1 MFVNLCPHEI
11 TLRNANGDD
20 VTLPES
26 GAVARVSTTTTV
38 TRTLGGLPVRVKA
51 LGDVVGLP
59 APDGVHVFIVSGAVR
74 GALQEKGVTRADVV
88 APATGPDD
96 NAVRMRSGHV
106 VAVTQLDGL
115 V

>member
-11 TLRNANGDD
+11 TLRDVNGDD
-20 VTLPES
+20 VTVAPS
-26 GAVARVSTTTTV
+26 GTVARVSTTTTT
-38 TRTLGGLPVRVKA
+38 TRTLGGLPVRVKV

-59 APDGVHVFIVSGAVR
+59 DPDGVHVFIVSGVVR
-74 GALQEKGVTRADVV
+74 SALQEKGSTRDDVV

-96 NAVRMRSGHV
+96 GAVRMRSGHV